1 MKPEVRLPNKFDR
14 SGRDL
19 GEAELAYLKDAIE
32 SGCLICTRG
41 KHTDAFERAFAE
53 VYGVPYARAV
63 ASGTAAVHVA
73 VAAIDPQPGDEIV
86 TTPITDFGALAP
98 ILFQGAVPVFADV
111 DPVSLN
117 LTPESVKACLTPHTK
132 AVVVA
137 HLFGTAAD
145 VEGIIEVCRPR
156 GIPVIEDAAQAFLA
170 HQNGRLLGTIGDI
183 GCFSFQQGKQM
194 TCGEGG
200 AVITSDPKLHQRM
213 WLFTNKA
220 WGYNDPGPDHW
231 FLALNYRITELQSA
245 VLRAQLEKLPGI
257 VRRRQAAADQLT
269 TLLHGTPG
277 LALPRI
283 VPGCDHTWWRYTLS
297 VDPDVIPGGAS
308 ALGAWLNRHGCPV
321 GIHYVGKPAYKLRV
335 FAEHLTFGASGWPW
349 NNPSVDE
356 QSHPQA
362 RGIWND
368 EHFPGTLQG
377 LERILVFPWNEFFRS
392 EHVEFIADRILSGV
406 AAVKGQAEE
415 GRS

>member
-1 MKPEVRLPNKFDR
+1 MKPEVRLPNQFDR

-19 GEAELAYLKDAIE
+19 GAAELAYLQDAIE

-41 KHTDAFERAFAE
+41 KHTDAFEKAFAE
-53 VYGVPYARAV
+53 VYGVPYARAL

-73 VAAIDPQPGDEIV
+73 VAAIDPQPGDEII

-117 LTPESVKACLTPHTK
+117 ITPESVQKCITPHTK
-132 AVVVA
+132 AVLLA

-145 VEGIIEVCRPR
+145 VEGIIEVCRPL

-170 HQNGRLLGTIGDI
+170 HQNGKLLGTIGDI

-200 AVITSDPKLHQRM
+200 AIITKDPQLHQRM
-213 WLFTNKA
+213 WLFTNKG

-257 VRRRQAAADQLT
+257 VARRQAAADQLT

-277 LALPRI
+277 LALPKI
-283 VPGCDHTWWRYTLS
+283 LPGCDHSWWRYTLS
-297 VDPDVIPGGAS
+297 VDPDVIPGGAR
-308 ALGAWLNRHGCPV
+308 ALGTWLNRHGCPV
-321 GIHYVGKPAYKLRV
+321 GIHYVGKPAYKLKV
-335 FAEHLTFGASGWPW
+335 FAEHRTFGQSGWPW
-349 NNPSVDE
+349 NNPGIDAD
-356 QSHPQA
+356 SHAQA
-362 RGIWND
+362 RGVWND
-368 EHFPGTLQG
+368 EDFPGTLQG
-377 LERILVFPWNEFFRS
+377 LDRILVFPWNEFFTAT
-392 EHVEFIADRILSGV
+392 HVEFIADRILNGV
-406 AAVKGQAEE
+406 AAVKGEQE
-415 GRS
+415 